1 MLLILDIAILP
12 AVPDIVTSSMP
23 VKLPVNLTAVPVG
36 AVVKSY
42 VVTSG
47 TVTVFILTAVTW
59 PVVFVVT
66 LSTTGKTTPLNVEV
80 VSVLV
85 VKSWLTVTTGP
96 PALTVVM

>member
-1 MLLILDIAILP
+1 M
-12 AVPDIVTSSMP
+12 PDIVTSSTP

-59 PVVFVVT
+59 PVVFVVIP
-66 LSTTGKTTPLNVEV
+66 STTGKTTPLNVEV
-80 VSVLV
+80 AVSYTH
-85 VKSWLTVTTGP
+85 LTLPTNREV
-96 PALTVVM
+96 